1 MVRLTHCETGVVVVV
16 DEVTADTLGPGWVLP
31 EEVPAAPEEVPAA
44 PEETEGEA
52 GTSAP
57 PEKGRGKGAHVKS
70 DG

>member
-16 DEVTADTLGPGWVLP
+16 DEVTADGLGPGWVLP
-31 EEVPAAPEEVPAA
+31 EEVPAD

-52 GTSAP
+52 GASAP
-57 PEKGRGKGAHVKS
+57 LEKGRGKGAHVKS

>member
-31 EEVPAAPEEVPAA
+31 EEVPAAPEE
-44 PEETEGEA
+44 TEGEVGA
-52 GTSAP
+52 SAP